1 LKFQSLKEEAQVQ
14 LKKVHIRGFKSV
26 RDSNAFEVGDI
37 TCLVG
42 KNEAGKTAVLDA
54 LYRLNPI
61 VSSDGKYDVTEHYPR
76 ADVEDYRVAVQEQ
89 KRAPAVVAEVVFV
102 LEPEDLEPI
111 IATFG
116 QHCVS
121 HEAQVI
127 LWKTYDNNTQHA
139 FEADDVAAIKF
150 ILNNCPFSHESLE
163 QLGAPATFE
172 SLVAILPSVG
182 QTAAANEV
190 LAIATAVQKSGNVA
204 EYIYKTYI
212 EPSLPKFLYF
222 DEYYQMDGRA
232 NIEALQKRVTD
243 KQLLKSDHP
252 LLGLISLARLNLA
265 ELANPSR
272 TRELKNRLEGASNHL
287 TRRIINYWSQNR
299 YLDLRFDVRQARP
312 EDPEGMT
319 TGTNIWGDVYDSK
332 HKVTTEMATRSRGF
346 IWFFSFLAWYSH
358 IQNKKQKVILLL
370 DEPGL
375 SLHAKAQEDL
385 LRYFEAELKGNHQVI
400 YTTHSPFL
408 VDPAH
413 FDRVRIVQDLSIETD
428 QKLAPEQEVTKVLS
442 DILGATKDSLFPL
455 QSALG
460 YELHQ
465 TLFIGPDNVVVEG
478 ASDLL
483 YLQTIS
489 ALLQEQGKH
498 GLDSRWTI
506 TPVGGSTNVPTF
518 VGLIGARSALNVAV
532 LVDYQKS
539 DKQTL
544 ENLYKQKLIRKDNL
558 LTFADFIGTT
568 EADIEDMFEGDFYLT
583 LINDTYAKN
592 LPTPLRAS
600 DITSRHP
607 RILMRL
613 KEYFALKPM
622 TGNVVF
628 NHFFPARHFSLNVD
642 AYAAR
647 ISFLT
652 FDRFDEAFVRLNTLL
667 K

>member
-1 LKFQSLKEEAQVQ
+1 VQ
-14 LKKVHIRGFKSV
+14 LKKVHIREFKSI

-61 VSSDGKYDVTEHYPR
+61 VPSDGEYDVTEHYPR
-76 ADVEDYRVAVQEQ
+76 ADVEDYRIAVQEQ
-89 KRAPAVVAEVVFV
+89 ARAPAVVAEVVFV
-102 LEPEDLEPI
+102 LESEDLEPI

-127 LWKTYDNNTQHA
+127 LWKTYDNKTQHA

-150 ILNNCPFSHESLE
+150 ILNNCPFSLESLE

-172 SLVAILPSVG
+172 SLAAILPSVE
-182 QTAAANEV
+182 QTAAVSEV
-190 LAIATAVQKSGNVA
+190 LTIAAAVQKSGNVA

-222 DEYYQMDGRA
+222 NEYYQMDGRA

-272 TRELKNRLEGASNHL
+272 TRELKNRLEGAGNHL

-299 YLDLRFDVRQARP
+299 YLDLRFDVRQARS

-346 IWFFSFLAWYSH
+346 IWFFSFLAWYSD

-413 FDRVRIVQDLSIETD
+413 FERVRIVQDLSIETD
-428 QKLAPEQEVTKVLS
+428 QKLAPEQEGTKVLS
-442 DILGATKDSLFPL
+442 DVLGATKDSLFPL

-460 YELHQ
+460 YALHQ

-478 ASDLL
+478 TSDLL

-506 TPVGGSTNVPTF
+506 TPVGGFTNVPTF
-518 VGLIGARSALNVAV
+518 VALIGARSTLNVAV

-544 ENLYKQKLIRKDNL
+544 ENLYKQKLIRKENL
-558 LTFADFIGTT
+558 LTFADFIGAT
-568 EADIEDMFEGDFYLT
+568 EADIEDMFEVDFYLT

-592 LPTPLRAS
+592 LLTPLRAS
-600 DITSRHP
+600 DLTSRHP

-622 TGNVVF
+622 TRNVVF
-628 NHFFPARHFSLNVD
+628 NHFFPARHFSLNID
-642 AYAAR
+642 AYASQ

-652 FDRFDEAFVRLNTLL
+652 FDRFEEAFLRLNTLL

>member
-1 LKFQSLKEEAQVQ
+1 VQ
-14 LKKVHIRGFKSV
+14 IKKVHIREFKSI

-42 KNEAGKTAVLDA
+42 KNESGKTAVLDA

-61 VSSDGKYDVTEHYPR
+61 VPSDGKYDVTEDYPR

-89 KRAPAVVAEVVFV
+89 ERAPAVVAKVVFV
-102 LEPEDLEPI
+102 LEPEDVEPI
-111 IATFG
+111 IVIFG

-127 LWKTYDNNTQHA
+127 LSKNYDNKTQHT

-150 ILNNCPFSHESLE
+150 ILNNRPFSPELLE
-163 QLGAPATFE
+163 QLGSPATFE
-172 SLVAILPSVG
+172 SLVAILPSVE
-182 QTAAANEV
+182 QTAAVKEV

-204 EYIYKTYI
+204 EYIYKAYI
-212 EPSLPKFLYF
+212 EPILPKFLYF

-272 TRELKNRLEGASNHL
+272 TRELKNRLEGAGNHL

-346 IWFFSFLAWYSH
+346 IWFFSFLAWYSD

-413 FDRVRIVQDLSIETD
+413 FERVRIVQDLSIETD
-428 QKLAPEQEVTKVLS
+428 QKLAPEQEGTKVLS
-442 DILGATKDSLFPL
+442 DVLAATKDSLFPL

-460 YELHQ
+460 YQLHQ
-465 TLFIGPDNVVVEG
+465 TLFMGPDNVVVEG
-478 ASDLL
+478 TSDLL

-489 ALLQEQGKH
+489 ALLQEQRKT

-518 VGLIGARSALNVAV
+518 VALIGARSALNVAV

-544 ENLYKQKLIRKDNL
+544 ENLYKQKLIRKENL
-558 LTFADFIGTT
+558 LTFADFISAT
-568 EADIEDMFEGDFYLT
+568 EADIEDMFEVDFYLT
-583 LINDTYAKN
+583 LVNDTYAKD

-613 KEYFALKPM
+613 KEYFAVKPM

-628 NHFFPARHFSLNVD
+628 NHFLPARHFSLNVD

-652 FDRFDEAFVRLNTLL
+652 FDRFEEVFCQLNKLL